1 MKYKFYFLILLL
13 FCANI
18 ILKNFKEVVPMNLTY
33 LKSNLLI
40 VLKSKKNQ
48 LLIVILVLFSTFSL
62 FIVENQKI
70 GDGIKSWETY
80 SESLQANSNY
90 FDNEMLKKTT
100 YKNTYDNLNKQA
112 QELASLQN
120 SQVFTD
126 PVQYLNSYRNLLTTM
141 QAGYTNHYAGANT
154 LNVPSQ
160 FFISKELNR
169 INYLINHKI
178 PIVMNNESSAT
189 YLIYVLSFLGTII
202 FFYISFISADS
213 WIINLKHQ
221 SVLKNIPY
229 FFKDE
234 IIGKIGINFI
244 LVFSSVLL
252 SIIGAYVFAGIKHNF
267 VTLNY
272 PVNFYFTHALT
283 IPLWSY
289 CLVFLAYIS
298 GLVIFVTS
306 LSMFLNQI
314 TKNIYLTIFIEG
326 SIYALLFLP
335 KDILKWLVFLP
346 SPYLDLTN
354 LFNGDLA
361 SNLHLTNVNFLTGYL
376 VLLIWSLIL
385 IYGFKYLG
393 ERKG

>member
-1 MKYKFYFLILLL
+1 
-13 FCANI
+13 
-18 ILKNFKEVVPMNLTY
+18 MNLTY

-48 LLIVILVLFSTFSL
+48 LLIVILILFSTFSL

-70 GDGIKSWETY
+70 GDGTKSWETY

-90 FDNEMLKKTT
+90 FDNEMLKKPI

-346 SPYLDLTN
+346 SPYLDLSN